1 MAAAA
6 KKAASR
12 DMLKDFRSLR
22 SQNRLAAIKV
32 PNEYDDAQQ
41 SPFTNK
47 DMSPTVNEYV

>member
-1 MAAAA
+1 MVHHKKQHGMTMVAAA

-32 PNEYDDAQQ
+32 PGNDYTQ
-41 SPFTNK
+41 
-47 DMSPTVNEYV
+47 